1 MSKVGIMKKVI
12 HSGTIQSIEKS
23 GAKNCLIIAGRSGKN
38 AWIQNLEANAIKIEF
53 DDRENALIIKIP
65 LAEGQFVAISD
76 GDGIAEQKV
85 VGK

>member
-1 MSKVGIMKKVI
+1 MKKVI
-12 HSGTIQSIEKS
+12 HCGTIQSIEKS
-23 GAKNCLIIAGRSGKN
+23 GVKNCLVIAGRSGKT
-38 AWIQNLEANAIKIEF
+38 AWIQNLEAKAVKIEF
-53 DDRENALIIKIP
+53 DDRESQLIIRIP